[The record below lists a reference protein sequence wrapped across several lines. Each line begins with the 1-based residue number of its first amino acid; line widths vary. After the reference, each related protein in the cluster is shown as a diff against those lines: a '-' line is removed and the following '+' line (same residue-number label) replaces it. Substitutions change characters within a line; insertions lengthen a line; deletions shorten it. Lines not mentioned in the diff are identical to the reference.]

1 MDSPD
6 KRLRSSKAEVAEVGA
21 EEMEEAALLTAAGA
35 GGPEIREQPR
45 RESSAV
51 RESGRGH
58 KGEVKFCYLIRS
70 S

>member
-21 EEMEEAALLTAAGA
+21 EETEEAALLAAAGA

-51 RESGRGH
+51 RGSGNGQE
-58 KGEVKFCYLIRS
+58 KPNS
-70 S
+70 